1 MDNNNQNTE
10 NIGGVPNNDL
20 FVNPV
25 SPNPTN
31 EHPVELLDDEKP
43 VDMVAP
49 ENKDV
54 VSVPTVEP
62 VVEPSPVVETPGD
75 MATSQNTDAVPAV
88 SAESTSLTVAPE
100 AERPEN
106 IGLDNYV
113 SEPPK
118 DTNVPIKDPDKLEKI
133 EEKYKPPTKGKTFF
147 LLIVFIAMIAFVL
160 FLPEI
165 EKMITER
172 QDVEDDYTKTK
183 ISTGKLLC
191 SLDTNTAELDKSYDL
206 TFQYTNSKLD
216 SVQIVNYTKGN
227 ASLDEKVLDEMNASC
242 EKLESISKYLAGVT
256 VRCTYTPGKF
266 IEEQIFQL
274 AYVDENE
281 LGSAFSEAGGMNPEY
296 KYQQNIDGIEKN
308 LLASGYKCER
318 EK

>member
-1 MDNNNQNTE
+1 M
-10 NIGGVPNNDL
+10 
-20 FVNPV
+20 
-25 SPNPTN
+25 
-31 EHPVELLDDEKP
+31 
-43 VDMVAP
+43 
-49 ENKDV
+49 
-54 VSVPTVEP
+54 
-62 VVEPSPVVETPGD
+62 VEPSPVVETPGD